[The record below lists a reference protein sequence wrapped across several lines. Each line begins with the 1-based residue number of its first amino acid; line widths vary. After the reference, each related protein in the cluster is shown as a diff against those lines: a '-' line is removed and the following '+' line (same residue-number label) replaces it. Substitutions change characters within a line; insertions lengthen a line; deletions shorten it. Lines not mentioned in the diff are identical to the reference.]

1 MRIATFIFFLGTT
14 ITTSTAHADQAFKL
28 NSADVLDNQP
38 LKTAQVF
45 NGFGCN
51 GGNRSPQLEWSGA
64 PAGTKSLAVTIYDP
78 DAPTGSGWWHWVV
91 YNLPASASKLDAGAG
106 QQGKLPQ
113 GAEHGRNDYGRF
125 DFGGACPPEGDKP
138 HRYVFTVHAL
148 KVDKIHVPKDAS
160 AALIGYMINANRIG
174 AATLTA
180 TYGRQETGR
189 GSHR

>member
-1 MRIATFIFFLGTT
+1 MRIATFILFLSTV
-14 ITTSTAHADQAFKL
+14 IATSAAHADQAFKL
-28 NSADVLDNQP
+28 KSTDVLDNQP
-38 LKTAQVF
+38 LKPAQVF

-64 PAGTKSLAVTIYDP
+64 PAGTKSFAVTIYDP

-148 KVDKIHVPKDAS
+148 KVDKIEVPKDAS
-160 AALIGYMINANRIG
+160 AALIGYMINASRIG
-174 AATLTA
+174 AAMLTA
-180 TYGRQETGR
+180 TYGR
-189 GSHR
+189 

>member
-1 MRIATFIFFLGTT
+1 MRIATCIFFLGTVIAT
-14 ITTSTAHADQAFKL
+14 GATHADHAFKL
-28 NSADVLDNQP
+28 NSADALDNQP
-38 LKTAQVF
+38 LKPAQVF
-45 NGFGCN
+45 NGFGCH

-64 PAGTKSLAVTIYDP
+64 PAGTKSFAVTIYDP

-91 YNLPASASKLDAGAG
+91 YNLPASASKLDAGVG
-106 QQGKLPQ
+106 QQGKLPP

-148 KVDKIHVPKDAS
+148 KVDKIEVPKDAS

-180 TYGRQETGR
+180 TYGR
-189 GSHR
+189 

>member
-1 MRIATFIFFLGTT
+1 MPIVRKAAFILFLGAVVATG
-14 ITTSTAHADQAFKL
+14 TAYADQAFRL
-28 NSADVLDNQP
+28 NSNEVSDNHS
-38 LKTAQVF
+38 LKSVQVF

-64 PAGTKSLAVTIYDP
+64 PAGTKSFAVTMYDP

-91 YNLPASASKLDAGAG
+91 YNLPASVNKLDANAG

-125 DFGGACPPEGDKP
+125 DFGGACPPKGDTP

-148 KVDKIHVPKDAS
+148 KVDKIDVPKDAS

-174 AATLTA
+174 TATLTA
-180 TYGRQETGR
+180 TYGR
-189 GSHR
+189 